1 MTLSYDDLAAEL
13 AASGVALPL
22 ALARVGAQLAEEGRG
37 LGQANA
43 AARVYTAASG
53 RGTLGDS
60 VRGRSTAGAEDV
72 TVELTAG
79 EAGTPAAAYARV
91 QELGTQGRGIM
102 PRRARFLSIPT
113 DAAIRGG
120 LSSVRDVAEPRWVP
134 RRAGGW
140 LVFGPG
146 GQLLFV
152 LHPGPIQL
160 QPKHYLRDAFDDVV
174 RVAPERLPLATL
186 LGLEAA

>member
-13 AASGVALPL
+13 AAFGVALPL

-37 LGQANA
+37 LGRDNA

-53 RGTLGDS
+53 RGTLGGS

-72 TVELTAG
+72 VVELTAG
-79 EAGTPAAAYARV
+79 EAGTPAAAYARA
-91 QELGTQGRGIM
+91 QELGAVIR
-102 PRRARFLSIPT
+102 PRRARYLSIPT

-120 LSSVRDVAEPRWVP
+120 LRSVRDLAEPRWVP

-146 GQLLFV
+146 GALLFV
-152 LHPGPIQL
+152 LHPGPITL
-160 QPKHYLRDAFDDVV
+160 PAKKYLSDAFDDVV
-174 RVAPERLPLATL
+174 RITPERLPLAVL

>member
-1 MTLSYDDLAAEL
+1 MTLTIDQMAAEL

-37 LGQANA
+37 LGRDNA

-72 TVELTAG
+72 VVELTAG

-120 LSSVRDVAEPRWVP
+120 ISSVRDVADPRWVP

-140 LVFGPG
+140 LVFRGPV
-146 GQLLFV
+146 LLFV

-174 RVAPERLPLATL
+174 RITSERLPLATL
-186 LGLEAA
+186 LGLEAP

>member
-1 MTLSYDDLAAEL
+1 VTLTVDQMAAEL

-37 LGQANA
+37 LGRDNA

-60 VRGRSTAGAEDV
+60 VRGRSTASAEDV
-72 TVELTAG
+72 VVELTAG
-79 EAGTPAAAYARV
+79 EAGTPAAAYARA
-91 QELGTQGRGIM
+91 QELGATIR

-120 LSSVRDVAEPRWVP
+120 LRSVRDLAEPRWVP
-134 RRAGGW
+134 RRGGGW

-146 GQLLFV
+146 GALLFV
-152 LHPGPIQL
+152 LHPGPVVL
-160 QPKHYLRDAFDDVV
+160 PAKLYLRDAFDDIV
-174 RVAPERLPLATL
+174 RVTPERLPLATL

>member
-72 TVELTAG
+72 LVELTAG
-79 EAGTPAAAYARV
+79 EAGTPAAAYARA
-91 QELGTQGRGIM
+91 QELGATIR

-120 LSSVRDVAEPRWVP
+120 ISSMRDVADPRWVP

-140 LVFGPG
+140 LVFRGPV
-146 GQLLFV
+146 LLFV

-160 QPKHYLRDAFDDVV
+160 RPKYYLRDAFDDIV
-174 RVAPERLPLATL
+174 RITPERLPLATL

>member
-1 MTLSYDDLAAEL
+1 MMTYTDLALEL
-13 AASGVALPL
+13 DASTVALPL
-22 ALARVGAQLAEEGRG
+22 ALARIGAQLAEEGRG
-37 LGQANA
+37 LGRDNA
-43 AARVYTAASG
+43 AARVYGPASG

-72 TVELTAG
+72 LVELTAG
-79 EAGTPAAAYARV
+79 EAGTPAAAYARA
-91 QELGTQGRGIM
+91 QELGATIR
-102 PRRARFLSIPT
+102 PRRARFLAIPT

-120 LSSVRDVAEPRWVP
+120 LRSVRDLAEPRWVP

-146 GQLLFV
+146 GALLFV
-152 LHPGPIQL
+152 LHPGPIML
-160 QPKHYLRDAFDDVV
+160 PAKRYLHDAWEDVV
-174 RVAPERLPLATL
+174 RIAPERLPLATL